1 MRSRFRYLDQ
11 GQCSWIRDWW
21 RAMQPATT
29 EDKDV
34 PFALRGLS
42 RADRAKCRRCTSLE
56 ELELE
61 LAPNLL
67 AAHFAAPAQ
76 EQQTWVQKWSQGHY
90 EVLFLLAGVLVH
102 VKDDMEDGQSLALR
116 TGNAKAT
123 PDKPPCMSEL
133 RFKRLLRATDT
144 EDFFRQTR
152 RAVQLA
158 GGVADVAVLADDLLA
173 WSIERDQRDRAWKP
187 SESLRFRWA
196 RDYYLTAKEQSSSQ
210 SANSKSDNASEL

>member
-34 PFALRGLS
+34 PFALRALS
-42 RADRAKCRRCTSLE
+42 RADRAKCRRCTTLG

-67 AAHFAAPAQ
+67 AAHLAEPTQAQ
-76 EQQTWVQKWSQGHY
+76 ETWLQKWLQGHY
-90 EVLFLLAGVLVH
+90 EALFLLAGVLAH
-102 VKDDMEDGQSLALR
+102 VKEDVQDGQSLALR

-123 PDKPPCMSEL
+123 PDKPPRMSEL

-158 GGVADVAVLADDLLA
+158 GGVADVAVLADDLLS
-173 WSIERDQRDRAWKP
+173 WSIEQDQQKRAWKP
-187 SESLRFRWA
+187 SESLKFRWA
-196 RDYYLTAKEQSSSQ
+196 RDYYLTAKEQSFSLSPDT
-210 SANSKSDNASEL
+210 KSDNASER